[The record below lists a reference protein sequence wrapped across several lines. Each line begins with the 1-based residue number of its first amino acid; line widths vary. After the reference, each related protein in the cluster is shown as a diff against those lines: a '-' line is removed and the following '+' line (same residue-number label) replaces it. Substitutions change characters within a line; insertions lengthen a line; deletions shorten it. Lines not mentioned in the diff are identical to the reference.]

1 MLTGDIMSYLQHLK
15 CSKCGEKHPAGKPQT
30 FCKKCNAPLIAVY
43 DYEKIKEV
51 FSKDALKGRRADMW
65 RYLEFLPIEDERNI
79 VSLGEGFTPIH
90 KLELDIG
97 VKNLY
102 MKDDGIIPTGTFK
115 ARGMSMAISKAKEL
129 GIKRLA
135 MPSAGNAAGAA
146 ATYGARAGIE
156 TFVVMPADAPFTC
169 KLESYMAGAK
179 VYVVKGL
186 ISDAG
191 KIVSEGI
198 SKFGWFDIST
208 MKEPYRL
215 EGKKTMGLEVAE
227 QFNWE
232 LPDVIIYPTGGGTG
246 LIGMWKAFKELR
258 EIGVIG
264 DEFPRMVSVQAKGCA
279 PIVEAF
285 KEGRRESE
293 FWQNANTLAAG
304 IRVPKAF
311 ADFMIL
317 DAIYESGGSAVAVS
331 DEEIIES
338 SNELAKQGF
347 FVCPEGAATLA
358 ALKKLIESGEVDKDE
373 KVLLYNTGSG
383 IKYTDVY
390 SENVKL
396 DLPVISSVDEIK
408 V

>member
-1 MLTGDIMSYLQHLK
+1 MSYLQHLE
-15 CSKCGEKHPAGKPQT
+15 CSKCGKKYPADKPQT
-30 FCKKCNAPLIAVY
+30 FCKECNAPLVAVY

-65 RYLEFLPIEDERNI
+65 RYSEFLPIEDEKNI

-129 GIKRLA
+129 GIKRIA

-146 ATYGARAGIE
+146 ATYGARAGME

-179 VYVVKGL
+179 VYLVKGL

-191 KIVSEGI
+191 KIVAEGI
-198 SKFGWFDIST
+198 SKFCWFDIST

-232 LPDVIIYPTGGGTG
+232 LPDVILYPTGGGTG

-258 EIGVIG
+258 EIGAIG
-264 DEFPRMVSVQAKGCA
+264 DGFPRMVSVQAEGCA
-279 PIVEAF
+279 PIVKAF
-285 KEGRRESE
+285 KEGKRESE

-331 DEEIIES
+331 DGEIIEC
-338 SNELAKQGF
+338 SNELAKQGL

-358 ALKKLIESGEVDKDE
+358 ALKKLIENGEVDKDE

-408 V
+408 I